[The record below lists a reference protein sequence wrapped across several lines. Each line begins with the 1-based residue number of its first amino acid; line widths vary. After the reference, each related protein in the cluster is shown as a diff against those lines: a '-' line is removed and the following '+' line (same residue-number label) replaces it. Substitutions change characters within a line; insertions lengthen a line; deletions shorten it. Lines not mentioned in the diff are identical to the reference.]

1 MCNVC
6 GWVYGPEAGFP
17 EQGIE
22 PGRDEDC
29 RVTTHHS
36 QFKGSKGEYQMMVRG
51 LKLMGHVFLLW
62 LFFVCS
68 GISSGAEIEDS
79 ESASHGD
86 EAANYQLI
94 ETYDQPGFKVMQF
107 NLAVLSHY
115 SYILASGKHALVV
128 DPGRDID
135 AYLAAA
141 KKAGLAIRGVYLTH
155 SHADFVAGHMEMA
168 KAIGCPVYTNEKS
181 RVGYKHK
188 PIREG
193 SVIKVGAAEVRI
205 LETPGHT
212 PDGTCGVIWSQGKP
226 RVMFS
231 GDTLFVGSVGR
242 PDLLEGTM
250 SAAELAGMGF
260 DTWSNKLSKLP
271 DNVMVLPA
279 HGAGSLCGAH
289 LRDEPN
295 TTIGKERASNP
306 YFRHKSKSAFVAAV
320 LEGLPEAPQ
329 YFGYNAAMNR
339 TGPDLVDRKAPLA
352 TMAADRKLMDVSKF
366 NVVDIRDAREYARG
380 HIRNSVNI
388 GLRGRLETWVGIMVP
403 WGANL
408 VLCGNQA
415 ELREAVHRLHRV
427 GYSAKVVE
435 MDAWKQAKLP
445 LNRNEMMAPAALY
458 AAMQRGDA
466 PIVVDVRL
474 PSEWMAL
481 RIGTVVNLPL
491 NRLEKLS
498 VKLDPSQ
505 PVVAVCNSAYRSS
518 MAVGV
523 LERKGFKKA
532 SSLAG
537 GSQAWIEAGLP
548 VFEAAKIGGAV
559 SGAKKVV
566 RLPDRV
572 SAAALQRLMKD
583 LPGTFDLVDIR
594 PPEQFADYSLPG
606 SRNVDIADILANP
619 AYLTGAGPLVIVD
632 RDGSL
637 AMAVGG
643 ILSQKTE
650 RQIKVLYG
658 GVEDYWKE
666 SRFGPAR
673 SGGTSAPSA
682 TPAAPIPS
690 PSVPATP
697 APSQP
702 KKPKKKSAG
711 C

>member
-1 MCNVC
+1 M
-6 GWVYGPEAGFP
+6 PA
-17 EQGIE
+17 
-22 PGRDEDC
+22 
-29 RVTTHHS
+29 
-36 QFKGSKGEYQMMVRG
+36 KG
-51 LKLMGHVFLLW
+51 LKLMGRVCLLG
-62 LFFVCS
+62 LFFVWS
-68 GISSGAEIEDS
+68 GISSGAEIKDS

-115 SYILASGKHALVV
+115 SYILVSGQDALVV
-128 DPGRDID
+128 DPGRDI
-135 AYLAAA
+135 AVYLTAA
-141 KKAGLAIRGVYLTH
+141 KKEGLAIRGVYLTH
-155 SHADFVAGHMEMA
+155 SHADFVAGHMELA
-168 KAIGCPVYTNEKS
+168 KAIGCPVYANEKS
-181 RVGYKHK
+181 KVGYKHE

-193 SVIKVGAAEVRI
+193 SMIKAGEAEVRI

-226 RVMFS
+226 RLMFS

-271 DNVMVLPA
+271 DEVMVLPA

-306 YFRHKSKSAFVAAV
+306 YFQHKSKSAFVSAV
-320 LEGLPEAPQ
+320 LEGLPDAPQ
-329 YFGYNAAMNR
+329 YFKHNAAINR
-339 TGPDLVDRKAPLA
+339 SGPDLVDWQAPPP
-352 TMAADRKLMDVSKF
+352 TMAADRDLTEVAKF
-366 NVVDIRDAREYARG
+366 NVVDIRDAGEYARG
-380 HIRNSVNI
+380 HIPNSVNI

-408 VLCGNQA
+408 VICGNKA

-427 GYSAKVVE
+427 GYSTKVVE
-435 MDAWKQAKLP
+435 MDAWRQAKLP
-445 LNRNEMMAPAALY
+445 LSRNEMVTPAALY

-466 PIVVDVRL
+466 PIIVDVRL

-481 RIGTVVNLPL
+481 RLGTVVNLPL
-491 NRLEKLS
+491 NRLEELS
-498 VKLDPSQ
+498 AKLDPSQ
-505 PVVAVCNSAYRSS
+505 PVVAVCNSAYRST

-523 LERKGFKKA
+523 LERKGFKQA
-532 SSLAG
+532 SSLEG
-537 GSQAWIEAGLP
+537 GSQAWIKAGLP
-548 VFEAAKIGGAV
+548 VFEAAKIGGATA
-559 SGAKKVV
+559 GAKKVV
-566 RLPDRV
+566 RLPDRI
-572 SAAALQRLMKD
+572 SAAGLQRLMKD

-606 SRNVDIADILANP
+606 ARNVDIADVLANP

-658 GVEDYWKE
+658 GLTDYWKE
-666 SRFGPAR
+666 SLFGPAG

-682 TPAAPIPS
+682 TPATPIPS
-690 PSVPATP
+690 PSAPSTP

-702 KKPKKKSAG
+702 EKPKKKSAG